1 MNTQEVINSIG
12 VLLFYTCDMA
22 VLSGKNSVIT
32 MIFQL
37 RKEEWNTNV
46 LSSMEE
52 VKNPKHRMAQYSNM
66 SAPIYQ

>member
-1 MNTQEVINSIG
+1 
-12 VLLFYTCDMA
+12 MA